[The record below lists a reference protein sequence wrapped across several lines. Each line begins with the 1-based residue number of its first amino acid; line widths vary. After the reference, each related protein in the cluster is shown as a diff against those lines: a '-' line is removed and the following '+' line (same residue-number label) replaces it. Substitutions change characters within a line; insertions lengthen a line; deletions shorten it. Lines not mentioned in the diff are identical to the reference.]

1 MHNFPSPIEFLKN
14 HDLRKTPCQMAI
26 LESFLDAQ
34 TALSH
39 QNIEQLVGDEFDRV
53 TIYRT
58 LTSFEE
64 KGILHKVPDMTGQ
77 AKYAL
82 CESNCNQHQHKINH
96 VHFKCQK
103 CENVYCLS
111 QIQLPDLN
119 MPEGYKV
126 KEAEFL
132 LSGTCDK
139 CNF

>member
-1 MHNFPSPIEFLKN
+1 MHHFPSATEFLKK
-14 HDLRKTPCQMAI
+14 HELRKTPCRMAV
-26 LESFLDAQ
+26 LEVFLNAQ

-39 QNIEQLVGDEFDRV
+39 QNIEEFVGNEFDRV

-64 KGILHKVPDMTGQ
+64 KGILHKVPDTTGQ

-82 CESNCNQHQHKINH
+82 CESNCGQQQHKENH
-96 VHFKCQK
+96 VHFKCNE

-111 QIQLPDLN
+111 QIQLPDLHL
-119 MPEGYKV
+119 PKGYQV
-126 KEAEFL
+126 EEAEFL
-132 LSGTCDK
+132 LSGTCEK